1 MIGAIIYLFLGLI
14 TGFITF
20 WISYR
25 MCKDNLVKNHD
36 DKSWH
41 PKPTHELVK
50 NKVLEEDILPII
62 LSILFW
68 PVALLIIYPI
78 IALFMGSCVVFSWM
92 IDKIEGGKYGPTA
105 KS

>member
-1 MIGAIIYLFLGLI
+1 MIAVIIYLFIGLI
-14 TGFITF
+14 TGFITY

-25 MCKDNLVKNHD
+25 MSKEFLVKNHD
-36 DKSWH
+36 EKTWH

-50 NKVLEEDILPII
+50 KKVIEEDVTPII

-68 PVALLIIYPI
+68 PVALLVIYPI
-78 IALFMGSCVVFSWM
+78 IALFIGSCVIFNWM
-92 IDKIEGGKYGPTA
+92 IDKIEGGKYGSTT